1 MANPQVAIAPTHE
14 PLTLDE
20 LKLDQ
25 RIELDNSDDDVFL
38 YGAIQAATVRAENFL
53 DRKLVTQTLDFFVD
67 TFPAKDF
74 IRLPGGR
81 LASITSLKYTDS
93 DDSETTWAASNYFAS
108 VTSEPGRLN
117 LAYNISW
124 PSVTL
129 KPRDAIV
136 VRYIVGYGTGD
147 QVPANIRKG
156 ILYAA
161 GHYWNNRQDVVVDQ
175 GFTAIKVPHAA
186 ELLWWPDRIVPV
198 PKT

>member
-1 MANPQVAIAPTHE
+1 MANPQVAVAPLHE
-14 PLTLDE
+14 PITLDE
-20 LKLDQ
+20 LKSDQ
-25 RIELDNSDDDVFL
+25 RIELDNNEDDVFL

-53 DRKLVTQTLDFFVD
+53 DRKLVTQTLDYYVHA
-67 TFPAKDF
+67 FPAKDF
-74 IRLPGGR
+74 ITLPGGR

-93 DDSETTWAASNYFAS
+93 DGSETTWTASNYFAS
-108 VTSEPGRLN
+108 VTGEPGRLN

-136 VRYIVGYGTGD
+136 VHYIVGYGTGD

-161 GHYWNNRQDVVVDQ
+161 GHFWLNRSDVIVDQ
-175 GFTAIKVPHAA
+175 GFTAIQVPQAA
-186 ELLWWPDRIVPV
+186 EMLWWPDRIVPA
-198 PKT
+198 

>member
-1 MANPQVAIAPTHE
+1 MANPQVFAGPEHE

-20 LKLDQ
+20 LKFDQ
-25 RIELDNSDDDVFL
+25 RIELDNNEDDAFL

-53 DRKLVTQTLDFFVD
+53 NRKLVTQTLDYYRDV
-67 TFPAKDF
+67 FPAKDF
-74 IRLPGGR
+74 ITLPGGR

-93 DDSETTWAASNYFAS
+93 DDSPTTWDASNYFAS

-117 LAYNISW
+117 LAYGITW

-136 VRYIVGYGTGD
+136 IRYVVGYGTGD

-161 GHYWNNRQDVVVDQ
+161 GHFWLNRSDVIVDQ
-175 GFTAIKVPHAA
+175 GFTAIQVPQAA
-186 ELLWWPDRIVPV
+186 EALWWPHRIVSV
-198 PKT
+198 